1 MATTNGSLKIMV
13 TGLHNDPVC
22 MCIHGSR
29 DHTKRLN
36 LSLLKKL
43 WGFFFFHRFGPF
55 LLAMTTE
62 CRDMNMHETWSCI
75 N

>member
-1 MATTNGSLKIMV
+1 MAMTNGSLKIMV
-13 TGLHNDPVC
+13 TGLHNDHVC

-43 WGFFFFHRFGPF
+43 WVFFLSQIWAVFVGDDDRVP
-55 LLAMTTE
+55 
-62 CRDMNMHETWSCI
+62 RHEHA
-75 N
+75 

>member
-43 WGFFFFHRFGPF
+43 WGFFFLSQIWAVFVGDDDRVP
-55 LLAMTTE
+55 
-62 CRDMNMHETWSCI
+62 RHEHA
-75 N
+75 